1 MPRSIWTGAISFGLV
16 TVPVRLSPA
25 VRRQSVSFH
34 QLHASDGA
42 RVQHRR
48 FCSEE
53 EREIPNEEIVR
64 GYELEGG
71 RYVTVTDEEL
81 ERLDPDRTHT
91 IDIERFVEIG
101 EIDPM
106 LYDSSYYAIPDGEVA
121 VKPYDLLR
129 RAMDESGRVA
139 IGRVVIRT
147 KEHLAALRPT
157 GDLLTV
163 STMLFPDEMV
173 ARDQVELPEAS
184 AKTSDNEAKMARQL
198 VDSLSGEFD
207 PDSYRDTYRE
217 RVLELIESKARGEE
231 IVVEPAAERTEPA
244 PDLMA
249 ALEASIDR
257 ARGNGKAGSSNKG
270 GGGKGGKATKDGS
283 KSEKSTSQT

>member
-16 TVPVRLSPA
+16 TVPVKLSPA
-25 VRRQSVSFH
+25 VRRQNISFH
-34 QLHASDGA
+34 QLHSSDGA

-64 GYELEGG
+64 GYEIEGG
-71 RYVTVTDEEL
+71 RYVTVTDEEI

-91 IDIERFVEIG
+91 IDIERFVDLG
-101 EIDPM
+101 EIDPL
-106 LYDSSYYAIPDGEVA
+106 LYGSSYYALPDGEVA
-121 VKPYDLLR
+121 AKPYELLR
-129 RAMDESGRVA
+129 RAMDQSGRVA

-163 STMLFPDEMV
+163 STMLFPDEVV
-173 ARDQVELPEAS
+173 ARDQVELPESRGEAS
-184 AKTSDNEAKMARQL
+184 DSEVKMACQL
-198 VDSLSGEFD
+198 VDSLSGEFE
-207 PDSYRDTYRE
+207 PESYRDTYRE

-231 IVVEPAAERTEPA
+231 IVVTPAAERAEPA

-249 ALEASIDR
+249 ALEASIAR
-257 ARGNGKAGSSNKG
+257 ARGGTSGDGS
-270 GGGKGGKATKDGS
+270 KDGS
-283 KSEKSTSQT
+283 PSEQAPASA